1 VPALERKW
9 LYTTTSTKEEALE
22 KYEGKHAINGV
33 FGKGDGF
40 IRGYATISRL
50 LSMLIDYY
58 EQIF

>member
-50 LSMLIDYY
+50 LSC
-58 EQIF
+58 